1 MGSHN
6 QYKSGHILQWS
17 TINSHEKENIK
28 INWLTVTFL
37 KASAERHS
45 KTAPHRSISDPSS
58 KMFDSAST

>member
-1 MGSHN
+1 MALHK
-6 QYKSGHILQWS
+6 QYKSGY
-17 TINSHEKENIK
+17 INEVPYSHEKENIK